1 MSYFGRMFKWLPSPI
16 KSLREH
22 LHIEQ
27 EWQEFKHHIRPHQY
41 KIYLAVI
48 VLTYPLYAPQ
58 AVKVKNWVSFQVASR
73 VNSFL
78 SVDRSA
84 FQLTDNL
91 YRVLYEV
98 QKNCWDRFSK
108 TRI

>member
-1 MSYFGRMFKWLPSPI
+1 MSFLGRMFRWLPTPL

-41 KIYLAVI
+41 KIYLIVI
-48 VLTYPLYAPQ
+48 FLTYPLYAPQ
-58 AVKVKNWVSFQVASR
+58 AIKAWDWVGFHAASK

-78 SVDRSA
+78 SVDRSS
-84 FQLTDNL
+84 FQITDNL
-91 YRVLYEV
+91 Y
-98 QKNCWDRFSK
+98 
-108 TRI
+108 